1 MYSLTEQ
8 HSHMPEH
15 LSRPAGLHQSHGLLH
30 LAPAQTAANT
40 KLSITN
46 RKSSNSWE
54 LSGLRRNLDST
65 WPWFL
70 QCTPLG
76 HQKDPIL
83 LTRCQHRHRS
93 GWPPLSGQ
101 SNPSLLRDL
110 EENNTIKSR
119 FSTIGPNG
127 SKNCQEWFQLYFH
140 MSLVRRGTITN
151 RSRPGILST
160 VRQPCWAVRVECVY
174 VTLPLC
180 CLATSFSIAG

>member
-1 MYSLTEQ
+1 
-8 HSHMPEH
+8 MPEH
-15 LSRPAGLHQSHGLLH
+15 LSRPAGLHQSHGLLR

-54 LSGLRRNLDST
+54 LSGLSRHLDST

-70 QCTPLG
+70 QCTPLD

-83 LTRCQHRHRS
+83 LTRCQHRRRS

-110 EENNTIKSR
+110 GKNNTIKQCNLTKT
-119 FSTIGPNG
+119 FT
-127 SKNCQEWFQLYFH
+127 F
-140 MSLVRRGTITN
+140 
-151 RSRPGILST
+151 
-160 VRQPCWAVRVECVY
+160 
-174 VTLPLC
+174 
-180 CLATSFSIAG
+180 IAGGCQVVQSLIVIDVLLIHVAFEYLITHWKYSSCCWKLSSSCMWMCLNSLKYYLVM